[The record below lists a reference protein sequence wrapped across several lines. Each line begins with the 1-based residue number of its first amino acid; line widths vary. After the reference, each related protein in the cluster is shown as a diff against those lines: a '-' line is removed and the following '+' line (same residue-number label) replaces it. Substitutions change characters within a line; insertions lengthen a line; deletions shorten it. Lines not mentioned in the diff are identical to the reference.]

1 MSRKIR
7 QRVRIPRPRAT
18 KKETPR
24 DRYGWTCPAKNWHHR
39 QPVCQGGTTTSEN
52 LSYVNFNKHRAY
64 HQLFGV
70 TDTYEVAIQL
80 NKTWLPLDWILLPI
94 PTSRAL
100 EVLEVLRQM
109 GVVPFE
115 DPIRFGITQTHLD
128 FYGEGT
134 R

>member
-7 QRVRIPRPRAT
+7 QRVRIPRPRAR

-39 QPVCQGGTTTSEN
+39 QPVSQGGTSATEN
-52 LSYVNFNKHRAY
+52 LSYVNYARHRAY

-70 TDTYEVAIQL
+70 MHPYDVAEEL
-80 NKTWLPLDWILLPI
+80 NKIWLPRDWILLPI

-100 EVLEVLRQM
+100 EVLDVLRKM
-109 GVVPFE
+109 EVIPFTT
-115 DPIRFGITQTHLD
+115 PIRFGITQTHLD
-128 FYGEGT
+128 FYGEVV

>member
-1 MSRKIR
+1 
-7 QRVRIPRPRAT
+7 
-18 KKETPR
+18 
-24 DRYGWTCPAKNWHHR
+24 
-39 QPVCQGGTTTSEN
+39 
-52 LSYVNFNKHRAY
+52 
-64 HQLFGV
+64 V

-115 DPIRFGITQTHLD
+115 DPIRFGITQNHLD
-128 FYGEGT
+128 FYREGT